1 MENVFFGGRDAS
13 PEQLEKAESAAL
25 KGPCSVQYKGFMRC
39 LENNEE
45 DAEKC
50 DWAFDMFKEC
60 QTCMFSYKA
69 LPAYA
74 HANLSSSE
82 EIGIQSVGR

>member
-1 MENVFFGGRDAS
+1 LENVFFGGRDAS

-60 QTCMFSYKA
+60 QTCMFPTKLCHS
-69 LPAYA
+69 
-74 HANLSSSE
+74 
-82 EIGIQSVGR
+82 